1 MPPYQYSQS
10 RSPQNPLLNPAQN
23 SAKKEYR
30 AKLLIHPEYQ
40 HLRIRIRQYRA
51 RIAAVLLTCY
61 LSFLF
66 VFVSFPHVLLQ
77 PVSAQNPTPWLIPTA
92 IILILIQFLVTG
104 VYVKQM
110 NTVFDEEL
118 ERIKREVEESF
129 Q

>member
-1 MPPYQYSQS
+1 MPPFQYSQS
-10 RSPQNPLLNPAQN
+10 RSPQNPAQNPAQ
-23 SAKKEYR
+23 KEDR

-40 HLRIRIRQYRA
+40 RLRTRIRQYRA

-66 VFVSFPHVLLQ
+66 VFVSFPNVLLE

-92 IILILIQFLVTG
+92 IMLILLQFLVTG

-118 ERIKREVEESF
+118 ERIRREVEVSL

>member
-1 MPPYQYSQS
+1 MPPFQYSQS
-10 RSPQNPLLNPAQN
+10 SSPQNPVR
-23 SAKKEYR
+23 KEYR

-40 HLRIRIRQYRA
+40 HLRIRIRHYRA

-66 VFVSFPHVLLQ
+66 VFVSFPNVLLE
-77 PVSAQNPTPWLIPTA
+77 PVSAQNPTPWLIPAA
-92 IILILIQFLVTG
+92 IMLILLQFLVTG

-110 NTVFDEEL
+110 NTIFDEEL
-118 ERIKREVEESF
+118 ERIRREVEVSL

>member
-1 MPPYQYSQS
+1 MPPFQYSQS
-10 RSPQNPLLNPAQN
+10 RSPQNPAQNPAQ
-23 SAKKEYR
+23 KEYR

-40 HLRIRIRQYRA
+40 HLRIRIRHYRA

-66 VFVSFPHVLLQ
+66 VFVSFPNVLLE
-77 PVSAQNPTPWLIPTA
+77 PVSAQNPTPWLIPAA
-92 IILILIQFLVTG
+92 IMLILLQFLVTG

-110 NTVFDEEL
+110 NTIFDEEL
-118 ERIKREVEESF
+118 ERIRREVEVSL